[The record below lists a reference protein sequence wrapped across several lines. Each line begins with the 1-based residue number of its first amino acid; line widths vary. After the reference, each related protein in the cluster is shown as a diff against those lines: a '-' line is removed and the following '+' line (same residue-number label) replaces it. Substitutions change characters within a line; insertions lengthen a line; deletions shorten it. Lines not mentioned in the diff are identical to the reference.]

1 MPRIFQNNG
10 RLVRKFGLAQS
21 FNTQILFTVEVD
33 ILFGDMVGKFIVNH
47 CVRSVYA
54 GVGLFHMYSE
64 GILVDGH
71 SESEGGNFAVYM
83 QDASGQSQFFKIVE
97 GVDQCA
103 TFVARSFMLVAVVGL
118 TPFGFQV
125 QTFLGCGRE

>member
-1 MPRIFQNNG
+1 
-10 RLVRKFGLAQS
+10 
-21 FNTQILFTVEVD
+21 
-33 ILFGDMVGKFIVNH
+33 
-47 CVRSVYA
+47 
-54 GVGLFHMYSE
+54 MYSE

-125 QTFLGCGRE
+125 QTFLDAVGSDGSIFVIIGAFEFVDMIPFGLEFLSGKRGEVCTQIEVCLLYTSDAADEL

>member
-1 MPRIFQNNG
+1 
-10 RLVRKFGLAQS
+10 
-21 FNTQILFTVEVD
+21 
-33 ILFGDMVGKFIVNH
+33 
-47 CVRSVYA
+47 
-54 GVGLFHMYSE
+54 MYSE

-125 QTFLGCGRE
+125 QTFLDAVGSDGSIFCLLYTSDAADEA